1 MDKEASKCW
10 EEVTHWDVHYYS
22 LQRAQRLAKSLIH
35 ADLLMPTMGKALSAI
50 QTMWSLPS
58 RRLAYYKRED
68 IQAITKW
75 ENGRGLD
82 WVSEMGF
89 AGQTPNVM
97 TWRWRHSKSKG
108 MEAGSCPIWRER
120 AGSAVWQ
127 AGEAVWDLGCQ
138 RSGSTTSPYGAFV
151 RIRKRCPLL

>member
-1 MDKEASKCW
+1 MDKEASKCL
-10 EEVTHWDVHYYS
+10 EEVTRRDVHYYS

-68 IQAITKW
+68 IHAITRW

-97 TWRWRHSKSKG
+97 T
-108 MEAGSCPIWRER
+108 
-120 AGSAVWQ
+120 
-127 AGEAVWDLGCQ
+127 
-138 RSGSTTSPYGAFV
+138 
-151 RIRKRCPLL
+151 